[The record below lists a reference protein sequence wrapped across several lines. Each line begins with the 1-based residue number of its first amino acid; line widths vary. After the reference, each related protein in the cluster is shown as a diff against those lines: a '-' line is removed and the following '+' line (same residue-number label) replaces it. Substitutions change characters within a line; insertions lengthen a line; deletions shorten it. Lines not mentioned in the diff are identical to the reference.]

1 MPEDDFPAFYAASYA
16 RIVGL
21 VLVLLADRGEAEDI
35 AQEAFARALRRWPR
49 IRTYDAPEAW
59 VRRVALRLAVD
70 ARRRVARA
78 IRASQAVRAAAPEHL
93 AHHDP
98 DLAAR
103 DALRTALLALPY
115 RQREAIVLHYLADL
129 PVTQIAA
136 DLRLPPST
144 VKTRLA
150 AGQRRLER
158 ELTDDTQEVLDER

>member
-35 AQEAFARALRRWPR
+35 AQEAFARALRRWQR

-78 IRASQAVRAAAPEHL
+78 LRATQAAAPEYQ
-93 AHHDP
+93 AHDDP
-98 DLAAR
+98 DLASR
-103 DALRTALLALPY
+103 QVLRTALLALPY

-150 AGQRRLER
+150 AGRRRLER